1 MYGIMENKK
10 YLLTVCIPTY
20 NRPSHIQKQVRDV
33 LAQLTEG
40 VRLLVMDNHS
50 DVPTESYFT
59 KEELAHF
66 TVIRHKTNIGAD
78 ANNAHCLEM
87 VDTGW
92 VWLLGDDDRIRPDA
106 IEVILNLISEHP
118 DCCYINTANKR
129 TELVESFNQFL
140 AYFKIRGAYG
150 KAFFQSA
157 CLFNMDEI
165 SSSLIWYYNFL
176 STQMGQFYLVL
187 KHMELVENST
197 CFFTTENLIVDKEPG
212 DWDPL
217 MLIINSSLIIDR
229 FQYCKA
235 KMKSTIFFSLG
246 NMYFDSIAVSSISFL
261 KKLGYIR
268 YVIRKLGFLNT
279 IRYNYIALGYYC
291 INQLM
296 PNNIVKKIHR
306 VVAAWYNELVK

>member
-106 IEVILNLISEHP
+106 IEVILNLITEHP

-157 CLFNMDEI
+157 CLFNMNEI
-165 SSSLIWYYNFL
+165 SRSLIWYYIFL

-187 KHMELVENST
+187 KHMELVEKST
-197 CFFTTENLIVDKEPG
+197 CFFTTENLIVSKEPG
-212 DWDPL
+212 DWDPIK
-217 MLIINSSLIIDR
+217 LIINSFLIIDK
-229 FQYCKA
+229 FYYCK
-235 KMKSTIFFSLG
+235 KQMKSTIFYSLG
-246 NMYFDSIAVSSISFL
+246 NMYFDS
-261 KKLGYIR
+261 
-268 YVIRKLGFLNT
+268 
-279 IRYNYIALGYYC
+279 
-291 INQLM
+291 
-296 PNNIVKKIHR
+296 
-306 VVAAWYNELVK
+306 VAAANISHWPQIRNL